1 MPNYREQTG
10 EVGTYNNLKVYV
22 LHGGDFLRGLAK
34 NQLNYTTI
42 YCLKDFDPYHKLL
55 PDCMYAYMINKD
67 DPDNVYCLGTMG
79 NYGKVN
85 FKKNIDSCEKF
96 AITRKSAPTP
106 DISRN
111 PDATAADISRNPDA
125 TAAIDDIL
133 SEIRSW
139 NTKINYADYTKT
151 VDAYLEA
158 LA

>member
-10 EVGTYNNLKVYV
+10 EVGTYNGLKVHV

-85 FKKNIDSCEKF
+85 FKKNISSCEKF
-96 AITRKSAPTP
+96 ALANKPAPTP
-106 DISRN
+106 
-111 PDATAADISRNPDA
+111 DISRNPDA

-151 VDAYLEA
+151 VDKYLEA

>member
-10 EVGTYNNLKVYV
+10 EVGTYNNLKVCV

-34 NQLNYTTI
+34 DQLNYTTI

-67 DPDNVYCLGTMG
+67 DPNNVYCLGTMG

-85 FKKNIDSCEKF
+85 FKKNIGSCEKF
-96 AITRKSAPTP
+96 AITRKPAPTP
-106 DISRN
+106 
-111 PDATAADISRNPDA
+111 DISRNPDA

>member
-10 EVGTYNNLKVYV
+10 EVGTYNGLKVHV

-67 DPDNVYCLGTMG
+67 DPNNIYCLGTMG

-85 FKKNIDSCEKF
+85 FKKNIGSCEKF
-96 AITRKSAPTP
+96 AITQKSAPTA
-106 DISRN
+106 DISKN
-111 PDATAADISRNPDA
+111 PDATM
-125 TAAIDDIL
+125 AIDDIL

>member
-1 MPNYREQTG
+1 
-10 EVGTYNNLKVYV
+10 
-22 LHGGDFLRGLAK
+22 
-34 NQLNYTTI
+34 
-42 YCLKDFDPYHKLL
+42 
-55 PDCMYAYMINKD
+55 MYAYMINKD

-85 FKKNIDSCEKF
+85 FKKNIGSCEKF

-106 DISRN
+106 
-111 PDATAADISRNPDA
+111 DISRNPDA

>member
-1 MPNYREQTG
+1 MPNYREQSG
-10 EVGTYNNLKVYV
+10 EVGTYNGLKVHV

-34 NQLNYTTI
+34 DQLNYTTI

-67 DPDNVYCLGTMG
+67 DTNNVYCLGTMG

-85 FKKNIDSCEKF
+85 FKKNIGSCEKF
-96 AITRKSAPTP
+96 AITQKSAPT
-106 DISRN
+106 
-111 PDATAADISRNPDA
+111 ADISRNPDA

-151 VDAYLEA
+151 VDKYLEA
-158 LA
+158 LT

>member
-10 EVGTYNNLKVYV
+10 EVGTYNGLKVHV
-22 LHGGDFLRGLAK
+22 LHGGYFLRGLAK

-67 DPDNVYCLGTMG
+67 DPNNIYCLGTMG

-85 FKKNIDSCEKF
+85 FKKNIGSCEKF
-96 AITRKSAPTP
+96 AITQKSAPT
-106 DISRN
+106 
-111 PDATAADISRNPDA
+111 ADISRNPDA

>member
-10 EVGTYNNLKVYV
+10 EVGTYNNLKVNV

-96 AITRKSAPTP
+96 ALANKSAPTP

-111 PDATAADISRNPDA
+111 LDA

>member
-10 EVGTYNNLKVYV
+10 EVGTYNGLKVHV

-85 FKKNIDSCEKF
+85 FKKNISSCEKF
-96 AITRKSAPTP
+96 ALANKSAPTP

-111 PDATAADISRNPDA
+111 LDA

>member
-10 EVGTYNNLKVYV
+10 EVGTYNGLKVHV

-96 AITRKSAPTP
+96 TITRKSAPTP
-106 DISRN
+106 
-111 PDATAADISRNPDA
+111 DISRNPDA

>member
-1 MPNYREQTG
+1 MPNYREQSG
-10 EVGTYNNLKVYV
+10 EVGIYNNLKVCV
-22 LHGGDFLRGLAK
+22 LNGGDFLRRLAK

-42 YCLKDFDPYHKLL
+42 YCLKNSDPYHKLL

-67 DPDNVYCLGTMG
+67 DPNNVYCLGTMG

-85 FKKNIDSCEKF
+85 FKKNIGSCEKF
-96 AITRKSAPTP
+96 AITNKSAPTP

-111 PDATAADISRNPDA
+111 PDT

>member
-10 EVGTYNNLKVYV
+10 EVGSYNNLKVYV

-67 DPDNVYCLGTMG
+67 DPNNVYCLGTMG

-85 FKKNIDSCEKF
+85 FKKNIGSCEKF
-96 AITRKSAPTP
+96 AITRKSAPT
-106 DISRN
+106 
-111 PDATAADISRNPDA
+111 ADISRNPDA

>member
-10 EVGTYNNLKVYV
+10 EVGTYNNLKVCV

-67 DPDNVYCLGTMG
+67 DPNNVYCLGTMG

-96 AITRKSAPTP
+96 ALANKSAPTP

-111 PDATAADISRNPDA
+111 LDA

-151 VDAYLEA
+151 VDKYMEA

>member
-10 EVGTYNNLKVYV
+10 EVGTYNSLKVHV

-34 NQLNYTTI
+34 DQLNYTTI

-67 DPDNVYCLGTMG
+67 DPNNVYCLGTMG

-85 FKKNIDSCEKF
+85 FKKNIGSCEKF
-96 AITRKSAPTP
+96 AITQKSAPT
-106 DISRN
+106 
-111 PDATAADISRNPDA
+111 TGISRNPDA

>member
-1 MPNYREQTG
+1 
-10 EVGTYNNLKVYV
+10 
-22 LHGGDFLRGLAK
+22 
-34 NQLNYTTI
+34 
-42 YCLKDFDPYHKLL
+42 
-55 PDCMYAYMINKD
+55 MYAYMINKD

-96 AITRKSAPTP
+96 AIANKSAPT
-106 DISRN
+106 
-111 PDATAADISRNPDA
+111 TDISRNPDA

>member
-10 EVGTYNNLKVYV
+10 EVGNYNGLKVHV

-96 AITRKSAPTP
+96 AITRKSAPT
-106 DISRN
+106 
-111 PDATAADISRNPDA
+111 ADISRNLDA

>member
-10 EVGTYNNLKVYV
+10 EVGTYNGLKVNV

-67 DPDNVYCLGTMG
+67 DPNNVYCLGTMG

-85 FKKNIDSCEKF
+85 FKKNIAACEKF
-96 AITRKSAPTP
+96 ALTNKSAPTP
-106 DISRN
+106 
-111 PDATAADISRNPDA
+111 DISRNPDA

>member
-10 EVGTYNNLKVYV
+10 EVGTYNGLKVHV

-85 FKKNIDSCEKF
+85 FKKNIGSCEKF
-96 AITRKSAPTP
+96 AITHKSAPT
-106 DISRN
+106 
-111 PDATAADISRNPDA
+111 TDISRNPDA

>member
-10 EVGTYNNLKVYV
+10 EVGTYNNLKVHV
-22 LHGGDFLRGLAK
+22 LHGGDFLRGIAK
-34 NQLNYTTI
+34 DQLNYTTI

-67 DPDNVYCLGTMG
+67 DSNNVYCLGTMG

-85 FKKNIDSCEKF
+85 FKKNIGSCEKF
-96 AITRKSAPTP
+96 ALANKSAPTP
-106 DISRN
+106 
-111 PDATAADISRNPDA
+111 DISRNPDA

>member
-10 EVGTYNNLKVYV
+10 EVGTYNGLKVNV

-34 NQLNYTTI
+34 DQLNYTTI

-67 DPDNVYCLGTMG
+67 DPNNVYCLGTMG
-79 NYGKVN
+79 NYGKVS
-85 FKKNIDSCEKF
+85 FKKNIGSCEKF
-96 AITRKSAPTP
+96 ARTLTNKSAPT
-106 DISRN
+106 
-111 PDATAADISRNPDA
+111 TDISRNPDA

>member
-10 EVGTYNNLKVYV
+10 EVGTYNGLKVHV

-34 NQLNYTTI
+34 DQLNYTTI

-85 FKKNIDSCEKF
+85 FKKNIGSCEKF
-96 AITRKSAPTP
+96 AITHKSAPTV
-106 DISRN
+106 
-111 PDATAADISRNPDA
+111 DISRNPDA

>member
-10 EVGTYNNLKVYV
+10 EVGNYNGLKVHV

-42 YCLKDFDPYHKLL
+42 YCLKDFDPYHQLL

-67 DPDNVYCLGTMG
+67 DPDNIYCLGTMG

-85 FKKNIDSCEKF
+85 FKKNIALCEKF

-111 PDATAADISRNPDA
+111 PDT

>member
-10 EVGTYNNLKVYV
+10 EVGTYNNLKVCV

-96 AITRKSAPTP
+96 ARTLTRKSAST
-106 DISRN
+106 
-111 PDATAADISRNPDA
+111 TDISRNPDA

>member
-10 EVGTYNNLKVYV
+10 EVGTYNNLKVNV

-34 NQLNYTTI
+34 DQLNYTTI

-85 FKKNIDSCEKF
+85 FKKNIGSCEKF
-96 AITRKSAPTP
+96 AITRKSAPT
-106 DISRN
+106 
-111 PDATAADISRNPDA
+111 TDISRNPDA

>member
-10 EVGTYNNLKVYV
+10 EVGTYNNLKVNV

-34 NQLNYTTI
+34 GQLNYTTI

-85 FKKNIDSCEKF
+85 FKKNIASCEKF
-96 AITRKSAPTP
+96 AITQKSAPT
-106 DISRN
+106 
-111 PDATAADISRNPDA
+111 TDISRNPDA

>member
-10 EVGTYNNLKVYV
+10 EVGTYNGLKVNV
-22 LHGGDFLRGLAK
+22 LHGGDFLRGIAK

-67 DPDNVYCLGTMG
+67 DPNNVYCLGTMG

-85 FKKNIDSCEKF
+85 FKKNIGSCEKF
-96 AITRKSAPTP
+96 ALANKSAPTP

-111 PDATAADISRNPDA
+111 LDA

>member
-10 EVGTYNNLKVYV
+10 EVGTYNGLKVHV

-34 NQLNYTTI
+34 SQLNYTTI

-67 DPDNVYCLGTMG
+67 DPNNIYCLGTMG

-96 AITRKSAPTP
+96 AITHKSAPTP

-111 PDATAADISRNPDA
+111 LDA

>member
-10 EVGTYNNLKVYV
+10 EVGTYNNLKVNV

-96 AITRKSAPTP
+96 ALANKSTSTP

-111 PDATAADISRNPDA
+111 PDT

>member
-10 EVGTYNNLKVYV
+10 EVGTYNNLKVCV

-34 NQLNYTTI
+34 DQLNYTTI

-67 DPDNVYCLGTMG
+67 DPNNVYCLGTMG

-85 FKKNIDSCEKF
+85 FKKNISLCEKF
-96 AITRKSAPTP
+96 ALANKSAPT
-106 DISRN
+106 
-111 PDATAADISRNPDA
+111 ADISRNPDA

-151 VDAYLEA
+151 VDKYLEA
-158 LA
+158 LV

>member
-1 MPNYREQTG
+1 MPNYREQSG
-10 EVGTYNNLKVYV
+10 EVGTYNGLKVHV

-34 NQLNYTTI
+34 DQLNYTTI

-67 DPDNVYCLGTMG
+67 DTNNVYCLGTMG

-85 FKKNIDSCEKF
+85 FKKNIGSCEKF
-96 AITRKSAPTP
+96 AITHKSAPT
-106 DISRN
+106 
-111 PDATAADISRNPDA
+111 ADISKNLDA

-151 VDAYLEA
+151 VDKYLEA

>member
-10 EVGTYNNLKVYV
+10 EVGTYNNLKVHV

-85 FKKNIDSCEKF
+85 FKKNIGSCEKF
-96 AITRKSAPTP
+96 AITHKPAPTP
-106 DISRN
+106 
-111 PDATAADISRNPDA
+111 DISRNPDA

-133 SEIRSW
+133 SEIHSW
-139 NTKINYADYTKT
+139 TTKINYADYTKT

>member
-1 MPNYREQTG
+1 MPNYREQSG
-10 EVGTYNNLKVYV
+10 EVGTYNGLKVHV

-67 DPDNVYCLGTMG
+67 DLDNVYCLGTMG

-96 AITRKSAPTP
+96 AIANKSAPTP
-106 DISRN
+106 
-111 PDATAADISRNPDA
+111 DISRNPDA

>member
-10 EVGTYNNLKVYV
+10 EVGSYNNLKVYV

-85 FKKNIDSCEKF
+85 FKKNIGSCEKF
-96 AITRKSAPTP
+96 AITRKPAPT
-106 DISRN
+106 
-111 PDATAADISRNPDA
+111 TDISRNPDA

>member
-10 EVGTYNNLKVYV
+10 EVGTYNGLKVCI

-67 DPDNVYCLGTMG
+67 DPNNVYCLGTMG

-85 FKKNIDSCEKF
+85 FKKNIGLCEKF
-96 AITRKSAPTP
+96 AITQKSAPT
-106 DISRN
+106 
-111 PDATAADISRNPDA
+111 TDISRNPDA

>member
-10 EVGTYNNLKVYV
+10 EVGTYNGLKVHV

-34 NQLNYTTI
+34 DQLNYTTI

-67 DPDNVYCLGTMG
+67 DTNNVYCLGTMG

-85 FKKNIDSCEKF
+85 FKKNIGSCEKF
-96 AITRKSAPTP
+96 AITQKSAPT
-106 DISRN
+106 
-111 PDATAADISRNPDA
+111 ADISRNPDA

-151 VDAYLEA
+151 VDKYLEA
-158 LA
+158 LT

>member
-1 MPNYREQTG
+1 MPNYREQSG
-10 EVGTYNNLKVYV
+10 EVGTYNGLKVHV

-67 DPDNVYCLGTMG
+67 DTNNVYCLGTMG

-85 FKKNIDSCEKF
+85 FKKNIGSCEKF
-96 AITRKSAPTP
+96 AITHKSAPT
-106 DISRN
+106 
-111 PDATAADISRNPDA
+111 ADISKNLDA

>member
-1 MPNYREQTG
+1 MPNYREQSG
-10 EVGTYNNLKVYV
+10 EVGTYNGLKVHV

-67 DPDNVYCLGTMG
+67 DTNNVYCLGTMG

-85 FKKNIDSCEKF
+85 FKKNIGSCEKF
-96 AITRKSAPTP
+96 AITHKSAPT
-106 DISRN
+106 
-111 PDATAADISRNPDA
+111 ADISKNLDA

-151 VDAYLEA
+151 VDKYLEA

>member
-10 EVGTYNNLKVYV
+10 EVGSYNNLKVYV

-67 DPDNVYCLGTMG
+67 DPNNVYCLGTMG

-85 FKKNIDSCEKF
+85 FKKNISLCEKF
-96 AITRKSAPTP
+96 ALANKPAPT
-106 DISRN
+106 
-111 PDATAADISRNPDA
+111 TDISRNPDA

>member
-10 EVGTYNNLKVYV
+10 EVGTYNGLKVHV

-85 FKKNIDSCEKF
+85 FKKNISSCEKF
-96 AITRKSAPTP
+96 ALANKSAPTP
-106 DISRN
+106 
-111 PDATAADISRNPDA
+111 DISRNPDA

>member
-1 MPNYREQTG
+1 MPNYREQSG
-10 EVGTYNNLKVYV
+10 EVGTYNGLKVHV

-67 DPDNVYCLGTMG
+67 DTNNVYCLGTMG

-85 FKKNIDSCEKF
+85 FKKNIGSCEKF
-96 AITRKSAPTP
+96 AITHKSAPT
-106 DISRN
+106 
-111 PDATAADISRNPDA
+111 ADISKNLDA

-151 VDAYLEA
+151 VDKYLEA
-158 LA
+158 LT